1 MSTPEELGWTELV
14 KNGKTVYVCQG
25 EETPNKPTIKCDLPA
40 GWEHVRSKST
50 GKTYYKCSAGGK
62 VITQWVVPTTA
73 CNATTQPVKNATNS
87 KGQPPPQTEQY
98 EVIGTPSPNSPANS
112 SGNSSGNSPVAFPRI
127 AKLKINLENG
137 TGEHEYTL
145 SQDGGK
151 KRRRRKTKKNRR
163 AKNKRKSRRT

>member
-1 MSTPEELGWTELV
+1 MSTPEELGWTEIV

-50 GKTYYKCSAGGK
+50 GKTYYKCSPAAGGK
-62 VITQWVVPTTA
+62 GVTQWAVPTTE
-73 CNATTQPVKNATNS
+73 CNANTKAVNNATN
-87 KGQPPPQTEQY
+87 KGQAPPESEQY
-98 EVIGTPSPNSPANS
+98 EVIGTSGPNSPA
-112 SGNSSGNSPVAFPRI
+112 NSPVAFPRI

-151 KRRRRKTKKNRR
+151 KRRRRKTRKNKRT
-163 AKNKRKSRRT
+163 KNKRKSRRT

>member
-1 MSTPEELGWTELV
+1 MSTPQELGWTELV

-50 GKTYYKCSAGGK
+50 GKTYYKCAAGAGGK
-62 VITQWVVPTTA
+62 VITQWAVPTTA
-73 CNATTQPVKNATNS
+73 CNASTQPVKNAAN
-87 KGQPPPQTEQY
+87 KGQAPPESEQY
-98 EVIGTPSPNSPANS
+98 EVIGTPAPNATNS
-112 SGNSSGNSPVAFPRI
+112 SANSPVAFPRI